1 MPLAGYIQFAATH
14 RRFIGF
20 GFAMAFAS
28 SFGQTY
34 FIGIFGPSIQTEFGL
49 SHTAW
54 GSIYMIGTLASALV
68 LPWTGKHIDRLNL
81 LLYTLLACALL
92 IVACVFVSFTTGVF
106 SLVFAIFLL
115 RQSGQGLMSHV
126 SITSMARYFDKQRG
140 RAIAIAT
147 IGFAAGE
154 ALLPFIAVTVISA
167 IGWRWSYRVA
177 ACFLIIIFIPSIFVF
192 LKNHAE
198 RHAAHLRNL
207 HDDTDRSSSGVRSWT
222 RAEVLRDRRFLLL
235 LPGILA
241 PSMILTSMFF
251 HHLNLADAKQWSHGW
266 ITGSYVIYAAAVTM
280 TSLASGPLID
290 RYSAVR
296 LVPYM
301 LGPLIA
307 AMIVVAIFDNP
318 WTAWIYFILAG
329 INVGIAHTAASA
341 IWAELYGV
349 AHLGAIKSL
358 FAALGVFSSALGPV
372 IAGGLMD
379 LGISIEQVC
388 LLFAGYALFG
398 AVLIYLALRPGSS
411 V

>member
-1 MPLAGYIQFAATH
+1 MPLAGYVQFAATH

-34 FIGIFGPSIQTEFGL
+34 FIGIFGPSVQQEFGL

-68 LPWTGKHIDRLNL
+68 LPWTGKQIDRLNL
-81 LLYTLLACALL
+81 LPYTLLACSLL
-92 IVACVFVSFTTGVF
+92 IIACMFVTFTTGVL
-106 SLVFAIFLL
+106 SLTIAIFLL

-126 SITSMARYFDKQRG
+126 AITSMARYFDKQRG

-147 IGFAAGE
+147 IGFAVGE
-154 ALLPFIAVTVISA
+154 ALLPFIAVAVISI
-167 IGWRWSYRVA
+167 IGWRWSYRAA
-177 ACFLIIIFIPSIFVF
+177 ACFLLVVFIPSIFVF
-192 LKNHAE
+192 LKNHAQ
-198 RHAAHLRNL
+198 RHADHLRQL
-207 HDDTDRSSSGVRSWT
+207 DDNADTSSTSVRSWT
-222 RAEVLRDRRFLLL
+222 RAEVMHDRRFLML
-235 LPGILA
+235 LPGILT

-251 HHLNLADAKQWSHGW
+251 HHLNLADAKQWSYSW
-266 ITGSYVIYAAAVTM
+266 ITGSYVIYAAAVTI

-290 RYSAVR
+290 KYSAVR

-301 LGPLIA
+301 LGPLVA
-307 AMIVVAIFDNP
+307 AMVVIAIFDNP

-329 INVGIAHTAASA
+329 INVGIAHTAVSA

-372 IAGGLMD
+372 IAGSLMD
-379 LGISIEQVC
+379 RGITIEQVC

-398 AVLIYLALRPGSS
+398 AVLIRIALRSA
-411 V
+411 